1 MALGFSKLKALA
13 ALGGAAT
20 PIAIDLGSQSI
31 KLLQLSGTEQPN
43 LVSAVTVAVPEA
55 LQNDAGKRLQFQL
68 EAIGPALKQGGF
80 RGKRIVCSLPSSH
93 TFCKHLQVQPAEGV
107 TIDQLVAGEV
117 STQLSCDP
125 SALVSRSMVVDG
137 AHTATGG
144 KSEVIALT
152 VARSLVC
159 KLMDTIKAQ
168 RCQLVG
174 LQPECLAVLHGFG
187 AAAGKAS
194 PDAASVFLDI
204 GAGSTKIY
212 IGHGSSVVFAKTIQ
226 LGGRFLD
233 QTIARQANCTLTEA
247 RAMRWGMKVLTRGP
261 RQQHT
266 PGRAT
271 PDGTTN
277 GFSAALEAVMKLER
291 MQNEAAGQPA
301 GGVAVAT
308 ATAAPAPSPPADE
321 HGGLDLSEPLD
332 TLTDEVNLCLRYYE
346 AMFPSRRVQ
355 RAIFIGG
362 ESKHLGLCQH
372 IARSLRM
379 PAHVADP
386 LARVGRDGGE
396 KTFGIDLREPQP
408 AWAVALGLCLAPTDL

>member
-1 MALGFSKLKALA
+1 MALGFSKLKSLA
-13 ALGGAAT
+13 ALGGAPT

-43 LVSAVTVAVPEA
+43 LISAVTVAVPEA
-55 LQNDAGKRLQFQL
+55 LQSDAGKRLQFQL

-80 RGKRIVCSLPSSH
+80 RGKRVVCSLPSSH

-117 STQLSCDP
+117 STQLTCDP
-125 SALVSRSMVVDG
+125 SALVSRSLLVDG

-152 VARSLVC
+152 VARSLVA

-187 AAAGKAS
+187 AGASGKAS
-194 PDAASVFLDI
+194 ADAASVFLDI
-204 GAGSTKIY
+204 GAGSTKVY
-212 IGHGSSVVFAKTIQ
+212 IGHGSTVVFAKTIQ

-247 RAMRWGMKVLTRGP
+247 RAMRWGMKVLTRGARAQRAP
-261 RQQHT
+261 SI
-266 PGRAT
+266 AT
-271 PDGTTN
+271 PEGTTN

-291 MQNEAAGQPA
+291 MQNETAGQPA

-308 ATAAPAPSPPADE
+308 AAPAPAPPADE
-321 HGGLDLSEPLD
+321 HHGLDLSEPLD

-372 IARSLRM
+372 IARTLRM

-386 LARVGRDGGE
+386 LARVGRGGGE